1 MGKSE
6 ELLRLERDMNEQPE
20 LREKLDA
27 EYKRIAE
34 AGGREVRR
42 GSHDAGRRGQN
53 LSVGKPGDGNGPG
66 F

>member
-34 AGGREVRR
+34 AG
-42 GSHDAGRRGQN
+42 A
-53 LSVGKPGDGNGPG
+53 
-66 F
+66 